1 MVIRWNPNK
10 DVPMHKALVIPA
22 FFIGAVAGG
31 FAVNALP
38 ANAASA
44 TATPPARAHDDR
56 VFEIRTYTVAPG
68 QLPAL
73 NRRFR
78 DNTVRIFNRHD
89 MTSIGYWTP
98 LDSARA
104 ETTLIYVLAHASREA
119 ARKSWADFSADPE
132 WKTVRAATEA
142 EGLKVLKVES
152 TFAAPTDYSPIK

>member
-1 MVIRWNPNK
+1 
-10 DVPMHKALVIPA
+10 MHKSVVIPA
-22 FFIGAVAGG
+22 FLLGAVGGG

-38 ANAASA
+38 AHAAIPTSTSGA
-44 TATPPARAHDDR
+44 PARTRDDR

-78 DNTVRIFNRHD
+78 DNTVRIFSKHD

-98 LDSARA
+98 LDTARA
-104 ETTLIYVLAHASREA
+104 ETTLIYVLAHPSREA
-119 ARKSWADFSADPE
+119 ARKAWADFGADPE

-152 TFAAPTDYSPIK
+152 VFAAPTDYSPIR

>member
-1 MVIRWNPNK
+1 
-10 DVPMHKALVIPA
+10 MHRSLVIPA
-22 FFIGAVAGG
+22 FLLGAVGGG
-31 FAVNALP
+31 FAINAHP
-38 ANAASA
+38 ANAAISPASSA
-44 TATPPARAHDDR
+44 SPTRTHDDDR

-78 DNTVRIFNRHD
+78 DNTVRIFNKHG

-98 LDSARA
+98 LDTARA
-104 ETTLIYVLAHASREA
+104 ETTLIYVLAHSSREA

-132 WKTVRAATEA
+132 WKVVRAATEA

-152 TFAAPTDYSPIK
+152 TFAAPTDYSAIR

>member
-1 MVIRWNPNK
+1 
-10 DVPMHKALVIPA
+10 MHKSLVIPA
-22 FFIGAVAGG
+22 FMLGAVVGG

-38 ANAASA
+38 ANAAMPAS
-44 TATPPARAHDDR
+44 TPAAPARTRDDR

-104 ETTLIYVLAHASREA
+104 ETTLIYVLAHPSREA
-119 ARKSWADFSADPE
+119 ARKSWSDFSADPE
-132 WKTVRAATEA
+132 WKTVRSASEA

-152 TFAAPTDYSPIK
+152 VFAAPTDYSPIK

>member
-1 MVIRWNPNK
+1 
-10 DVPMHKALVIPA
+10 MHKSLVIPA
-22 FFIGAVAGG
+22 FFLGAVGGG

-38 ANAASA
+38 AHAAIPSS
-44 TATPPARAHDDR
+44 TGPARTRDDR

-104 ETTLIYVLAHASREA
+104 ETTLIYVLAHSSREA

-132 WKTVRAATEA
+132 WKTVRTATEA
-142 EGLKVLKVES
+142 EDFTIENGWRLIRPSMLVR
-152 TFAAPTDYSPIK
+152 T

>member
-1 MVIRWNPNK
+1 
-10 DVPMHKALVIPA
+10 MHRLLAIPA
-22 FFIGAVAGG
+22 LLLGAVGCSYVG
-31 FAVNALP
+31 NAHP
-38 ANAASA
+38 ANATIASA
-44 TATPPARAHDDR
+44 PSASPTRTQDDR

-78 DNTVRIFNRHD
+78 DNTVRFFNKHN

-104 ETTLIYVLAHASREA
+104 ETTLIYVLAHSSREA

-132 WKTVRAATEA
+132 WKVVRAATEA

-152 TFAAPTDYSPIK
+152 TFAAPTEYSPIR

>member
-1 MVIRWNPNK
+1 
-10 DVPMHKALVIPA
+10 MHKSLVIPA
-22 FFIGAVAGG
+22 FLLGAVGGG

-38 ANAASA
+38 AHAAIPTSTS
-44 TATPPARAHDDR
+44 TAPAPTRDDR

-68 QLPAL
+68 QLAAL

-78 DNTVRIFNRHD
+78 DNTVRIFSKHD

-98 LDSARA
+98 LDTARA
-104 ETTLIYVLAHASREA
+104 ETTLIYVLAHPSREA
-119 ARKSWADFSADPE
+119 ARKAWADFGADPE

-152 TFAAPTDYSPIK
+152 VFAAPTDYSPIK

>member
-1 MVIRWNPNK
+1 MNK
-10 DVPMHKALVIPA
+10 SLVVPA
-22 FFIGAVAGG
+22 FLLGAVGGG

-38 ANAASA
+38 AHAAIPMSTSIAPA
-44 TATPPARAHDDR
+44 TTRDDR

-78 DNTVRIFNRHD
+78 DNTVRIFAKHD

-98 LDSARA
+98 LDTARA
-104 ETTLIYVLAHASREA
+104 ETTLIYVLAHPTREA

-132 WKTVRAATEA
+132 WKTVRASTEA

-152 TFAAPTDYSPIK
+152 VFAAPTDYSPIK

>member
-1 MVIRWNPNK
+1 
-10 DVPMHKALVIPA
+10 MHKSLVIPA
-22 FFIGAVAGG
+22 FLLGAVGGG
-31 FAVNALP
+31 FAVNTLP
-38 ANAASA
+38 AHAAMTTPA
-44 TATPPARAHDDR
+44 TSPRTSEDR

-78 DNTVRIFNRHD
+78 DNTVRIFSKHD

-98 LDSARA
+98 LDTARA
-104 ETTLIYVLAHASREA
+104 ETTLIYVLAHPSREA
-119 ARKSWADFSADPE
+119 ARKAWADFGADPE

-152 TFAAPTDYSPIK
+152 VFAAPTDYSPIK

>member
-1 MVIRWNPNK
+1 
-10 DVPMHKALVIPA
+10 MHRSLVIPA
-22 FFIGAVAGG
+22 FLLGAIGGG

-38 ANAASA
+38 AHAAMPMFTSSIA
-44 TATPPARAHDDR
+44 TRTHDNR

-78 DNTVRIFNRHD
+78 DNTVRIFTKHD

-104 ETTLIYVLAHASREA
+104 ETTLIYVLAHPSRDA
-119 ARKSWADFSADPE
+119 ARKAWADFSADSE
-132 WKTVRAATEA
+132 WKAVRTATEA

-152 TFAAPTDYSPIK
+152 TFAAPTDYSPIR

>member
-1 MVIRWNPNK
+1 
-10 DVPMHKALVIPA
+10 MHKSLVIPA
-22 FFIGAVAGG
+22 FFLGAVGGG

-38 ANAASA
+38 AHAAMPTSA
-44 TATPPARAHDDR
+44 SPARTRDDR

-78 DNTVRIFNRHD
+78 DNTMRIFARHD

-104 ETTLIYVLAHASREA
+104 ETTLIYVLAHPSRES
-119 ARKSWADFSADPE
+119 ARKAWANFSVDPE
-132 WKTVRAATEA
+132 WKAVRTATEA

-152 TFAAPTDYSPIK
+152 TFAAATDYSPIK

>member
-1 MVIRWNPNK
+1 
-10 DVPMHKALVIPA
+10 MHKSLVIPA

-38 ANAASA
+38 AHAALAIS
-44 TATPPARAHDDR
+44 TSPARARADR
-56 VFEIRTYTVAPG
+56 VFEIRTYTVSPG

-98 LDSARA
+98 IDSARA

-152 TFAAPTDYSPIK
+152 TFAAPTDYSLIK